1 MVHTESGGIPI
12 GEIVARKMGIRAL
25 SWSEARQQF
34 EMQPITAWHTT
45 PASDIYELLF
55 SDGTTLRC
63 TPEHKLLVAGG
74 NWTPA
79 SDVPIGAS
87 VMIGGKPVSF
97 GSGAPIQTF
106 PDVVDVGERH
116 AITSGQDF
124 TCFGALRDLY
134 GLLGVQLGHRTLEIK
149 CRAMTDRIGMVFR
162 LRAIA
167 KVIQSV
173 IGAVAV
179 KVASLMAGEA
189 WAYEGARHQAMHCRF
204 RGLFD
209 PFLAQADQSITAWPY
224 GADQNA
230 ARSAI
235 GNTITAHLTMRQAAN
250 TSQVGG
256 FVPGEIR
263 DRAPNFM
270 RLVSRRCAGH
280 EDRTYCLTVRDNHN
294 FVAGGKQ
301 GIVVSNSKT
310 NVVAIAWPVWTWAR
324 RTDPDNPL
332 VGPGVR
338 FLCASY
344 GANKA
349 QQDGVTARRLIG
361 SAWFQELWG
370 SRVRIAKDRDNQEQ
384 YDTTAGGS
392 RISTGIPESLGKG
405 GIIRIIDDPVKTDE
419 VESEKV
425 MDSVIRAYKEVW
437 STRSNNSS
445 IGAEVIIMQRLGER
459 DLSGYVLD
467 EQEGWTHLCLPAR
480 YDPAYHCS
488 TRIGWSDPRTEDGE
502 ILAPNRFP
510 ERELR
515 RMEREAGPYAW
526 AGQFQQMPEPRG
538 GGIIK
543 TNWWQLW
550 PPEGEEESWTRDV
563 LQGDHTYKRAVFYPD
578 WELVI
583 VSVDTAY
590 GLKEENDW
598 SGVTVWGTFTHQ
610 GRVGI
615 MLIGAD
621 RVRLDLHELVKHLR
635 GTCERRKADVLLVEN
650 RSNGADVTSEMRR
663 LMRGCEWS
671 VYAIDAARDKVA
683 RLHSVVSLF
692 SGGVIYAPK
701 TKWSRMVIDE
711 VGSFPKGKN
720 DDLVDAVSMALN
732 WLRKNGIAQLQN
744 EVEEDDI
751 AARTFVGQ
759 RESVAEGYGL

>member
-1 MVHTESGGIPI
+1 MAH
-12 GEIVARKMGIRAL
+12 ANDL
-25 SWSEARQQF
+25 
-34 EMQPITAWHTT
+34 
-45 PASDIYELLF
+45 YELGPIIAAIPWERLHLDIIREQCERSLAQF
-55 SDGTTLRC
+55 LRESW
-63 TPEHKLLVAGG
+63 EHFDPSPYSHGWHIDAICEHLEA
-74 NWTPA
+74 
-79 SDVPIGAS
+79 
-87 VMIGGKPVSF
+87 VS
-97 GSGAPIQTF
+97 
-106 PDVVDVGERH
+106 
-116 AITSGQDF
+116 SGQI
-124 TCFGALRDLY
+124 RR
-134 GLLGVQLGHRTLEIK
+134 LLINIPPR
-149 CRAMTDRIGMVFR
+149 F
-162 LRAIA
+162 A
-167 KVIQSV
+167 K
-173 IGAVAV
+173 
-179 KVASLMAGEA
+179 
-189 WAYEGARHQAMHCRF
+189 
-204 RGLFD
+204 
-209 PFLAQADQSITAWPY
+209 
-224 GADQNA
+224 
-230 ARSAI
+230 
-235 GNTITAHLTMRQAAN
+235 
-250 TSQVGG
+250 TS
-256 FVPGEIR
+256 
-263 DRAPNFM
+263 
-270 RLVSRRCAGH
+270 
-280 EDRTYCLTVRDNHN
+280 T
-294 FVAGGKQ
+294 
-301 GIVVSNSKT
+301 
-310 NVVAIAWPVWTWAR
+310 VAIAWPVWTWAQK
-324 RTDPDNPL
+324 PQAHNQL

-361 SAWFQELWG
+361 TQWFQGLWG
-370 SRVRIAKDRDNQEQ
+370 SRVVIDKSRDNQEQ

-425 MDSVIRAYKEVW
+425 MDSVIRAYDEVW
-437 STRSNNSS
+437 STRSNNATL
-445 IGAEVIIMQRLGER
+445 GAEVIIMQRLGER
-459 DLSGYVLD
+459 DLSGHVL
-467 EQEGWTHLCLPAR
+467 ERRGWTHLMLPAR
-480 YDPAYHCS
+480 YEPSRHCS

-502 ILAPNRFP
+502 LLAPDRFP
-510 ERELR
+510 ELAMQRI
-515 RMEREAGPYAW
+515 EREVGPYAW